1 VYPHVGVDA
10 SGLATLRSTV
20 VAAVAALGRLRAL
33 VPHAHAVPALATALP
48 APVPTRPPYSL
59 TDRTTADTAAD
70 ATHSTA
76 AAPAGNVGRRA
87 RSTASGGP
95 GTSATRRARPAASDT
110 DSRRMMDL
118 VERAQSGETEAFGQL
133 YDQYSD
139 TVYRYIYYRVGGKA
153 TAEDLTSETF
163 LRALRRIGT
172 FTWQGRD
179 FGAWLVTIAR
189 NLVADHF
196 KSSRFRLE
204 VTTGEMLDA
213 NEVERSPEDS
223 VLESLSN
230 AALLDAVRRLNP
242 QQQECVTL
250 RFLQGLSVAE
260 TARAMGKN
268 EGAIK
273 TLQYRAVRTLAR
285 LLPQDAR

>member
-1 VYPHVGVDA
+1 MYPPVGVDA
-10 SGLATLRSTV
+10 SGLATLRETV
-20 VAAVAALGRLRAL
+20 LDHLRGF
-33 VPHAHAVPALATALP
+33 VPTAYAVPAFATAVP
-48 APVPTRPPYSL
+48 AGLGPAGPCYAL
-59 TDRTTADTAAD
+59 TDGG
-70 ATHSTA
+70 AT
-76 AAPAGNVGRRA
+76 VGRRG
-87 RSTASGGP
+87 RSGA
-95 GTSATRRARPAASDT
+95 AASAAT
-110 DSRRMMDL
+110 GTTAPTARRPTADSDQARMMDL
-118 VERAQSGETEAFGQL
+118 VERAQAGEAEAFGRL

-163 LRALRRIGT
+163 LRALRRIST

-230 AALLDAVRRLNP
+230 AALLEAVRKLNP

-260 TARAMGKN
+260 TARVMGKN

-285 LLPQDAR
+285 LLPDDAR

>member
-1 VYPHVGVDA
+1 MYPHVGVDA
-10 SGLATLRSTV
+10 SGLAAPRSTV
-20 VAAVAALGRLRAL
+20 LDRLRAL
-33 VPHAHAVPALATALP
+33 VPTAYAVPPLAATPIAAIPAVPAVPAAPP
-48 APVPTRPPYSL
+48 APVVPAYALADQAADTGTPAPAP
-59 TDRTTADTAAD
+59 ADTAA
-70 ATHSTA
+70 TGTA
-76 AAPAGNVGRRA
+76 GRRA
-87 RSTASGGP
+87 RAGAAGTSTA
-95 GTSATRRARPAASDT
+95 RRPAADS

-118 VERAQSGETEAFGQL
+118 VERAQGGEAEAFGCL
-133 YDQYSD
+133 YDHYAD
-139 TVYRYIYYRVGGKA
+139 TVYRYIYYRVGGRA

-213 NEVERSPEDS
+213 NEVERSPEES
-223 VLESLSN
+223 VLESLANS
-230 AALLDAVRRLNP
+230 ALLDAVRKLNP

-260 TARAMGKN
+260 TARVMGKN

-285 LLPQDAR
+285 LLPDDAR

>member
-1 VYPHVGVDA
+1 MYPPVGVDA
-10 SGLATLRSTV
+10 SGLATLRATV
-20 VAAVAALGRLRAL
+20 LDHLRGF
-33 VPHAHAVPALATALP
+33 VPTAYAVPAFAVP
-48 APVPTRPPYSL
+48 AGLGPAGPCYAL
-59 TDRTTADTAAD
+59 TDGG
-70 ATHSTA
+70 AT
-76 AAPAGNVGRRA
+76 VGRRGRA
-87 RSTASGGP
+87 GSGSSGST
-95 GTSATRRARPAASDT
+95 GTTAPAHRRPTADSDQA
-110 DSRRMMDL
+110 RMMDL
-118 VERAQSGETEAFGQL
+118 VERAQAGEAEAFGRL

-163 LRALRRIGT
+163 LRALRRIST

-230 AALLDAVRRLNP
+230 AALLEAVRKLNP

-260 TARAMGKN
+260 TARVMGKN

-285 LLPQDAR
+285 LLPEDAR

>member
-1 VYPHVGVDA
+1 MYPHVGVDA
-10 SGLATLRSTV
+10 SGLATLRTTV
-20 VAAVAALGRLRAL
+20 ADRLRTL
-33 VPHAHAVPALATALP
+33 VPTAYAVPTLAT
-48 APVPTRPPYSL
+48 PVPAGPAAHTVA
-59 TDRTTADTAAD
+59 DGTAGS
-70 ATHSTA
+70 ATM
-76 AAPAGNVGRRA
+76 GRRA
-87 RSTASGGP
+87 RAGAAGASAAR
-95 GTSATRRARPAASDT
+95 SAVPS

-118 VERAQSGETEAFGQL
+118 VERAQSGEAEAFGCL
-133 YDQYSD
+133 YDHYSD
-139 TVYRYIYYRVGGKA
+139 TVYRYIYYRVGGRA

-213 NEVERSPEDS
+213 NEVERSPEES
-223 VLESLSN
+223 VLESLANS
-230 AALLDAVRRLNP
+230 ALLDAVRKLNP

-260 TARAMGKN
+260 TARVMGKN

-285 LLPQDAR
+285 LLPDDAR

>member
-1 VYPHVGVDA
+1 MYPHVGVDA
-10 SGLATLRSTV
+10 SGLATLRTTV
-20 VAAVAALGRLRAL
+20 VDRLRTL
-33 VPHAHAVPALATALP
+33 VPTAYAVPTLATP
-48 APVPTRPPYSL
+48 ATPVP
-59 TDRTTADTAAD
+59 
-70 ATHSTA
+70 
-76 AAPAGNVGRRA
+76 AAPAYSVAHRARSGAAGASAA
-87 RSTASGGP
+87 RSTAPS
-95 GTSATRRARPAASDT
+95 

-118 VERAQSGETEAFGQL
+118 VERAQGGEAEAFGCL
-133 YDQYSD
+133 YDHYSD
-139 TVYRYIYYRVGGKA
+139 TVYRYIYYRVGGRA

-223 VLESLSN
+223 VLESLANS
-230 AALLDAVRRLNP
+230 ALLEAVRKLNP

-260 TARAMGKN
+260 TARVMGKN

-285 LLPQDAR
+285 LLPDDAR

>member
-1 VYPHVGVDA
+1 MYPHVGVDA
-10 SGLATLRSTV
+10 SGLA
-20 VAAVAALGRLRAL
+20 ALRATVL
-33 VPHAHAVPALATALP
+33 DHLRGFVPTAYAVPALAAPATAGHCYAL
-48 APVPTRPPYSL
+48 AGGAAAAVARRGGRSGAGTS
-59 TDRTTADTAAD
+59 TTA
-70 ATHSTA
+70 
-76 AAPAGNVGRRA
+76 R
-87 RSTASGGP
+87 
-95 GTSATRRARPAASDT
+95 RPAADSDGG
-110 DSRRMMDL
+110 RMMEL
-118 VERAQSGETEAFGQL
+118 VERAQAGEAEAFGRL

-163 LRALRRIGT
+163 LRALRRIST

-230 AALLDAVRRLNP
+230 ATLLEAVRKLNP

-250 RFLQGLSVAE
+250 RFLHGMSVAE
-260 TARAMGKN
+260 TARVMGKN

-285 LLPQDAR
+285 LLPEDAR